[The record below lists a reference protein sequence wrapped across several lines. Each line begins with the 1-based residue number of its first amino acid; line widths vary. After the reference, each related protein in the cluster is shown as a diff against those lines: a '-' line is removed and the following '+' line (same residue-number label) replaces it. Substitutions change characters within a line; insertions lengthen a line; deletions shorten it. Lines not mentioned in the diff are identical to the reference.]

1 MDPVCLL
8 SAPEAPYTHWKQT
21 VFYFDQLDLTVKKG
35 EEIQGSVN
43 VKPNKSNKVS
53 DPTTPPTHAHRHTHT
68 PQTKNKRTP
77 LIAILLVHVAN

>member
-1 MDPVCLL
+1 MDPDVVVMDPVCIL

-53 DPTTPPTHAHRHTHT
+53 DTHTHT
-68 PQTKNKRTP
+68 HTHFTSLTP
-77 LIAILLVHVAN
+77 WGA

>member
-1 MDPVCLL
+1 MDPVCIL

-53 DPTTPPTHAHRHTHT
+53 DPPTQTHT
-68 PQTKNKRTP
+68 PHTNNETIQE
-77 LIAILLVHVAN
+77 IAIFLVHIAIW